1 MTIKNL
7 NEKIKAY
14 TLKNAIAHGGK
25 ANSGAVISA
34 LFNEGLEKSEV
45 KDVMQKIQEIIKE
58 ISNLSLNKQEKEFEK
73 LKEFVSERE
82 IREGLP
88 ELPNAEN
95 GVVMRFAP
103 SASGPM
109 HAAHAIV
116 AGLSINYVKKYG
128 GKFYQRIEDTNPENT
143 DPKSYELLK
152 EDGDW
157 LSEGISETIVQ
168 SDRMDLYYGYAVAL
182 IEKGAAYV
190 CECSGD
196 EFRELAKEKKEC
208 PCRKKSI
215 EQNIKDWEKM
225 LDKNGF
231 QEGEVVLRFKTPK
244 SEGGMQHKNPAM
256 RDFPL
261 ARINTHEHPRQ
272 GMKYKVWPLMN
283 LSVAVD
289 DMDLEMTHIIRGKDH
304 RDNAL
309 RQKMIFEVFN
319 KPILWTGYL
328 GRIHFKG
335 LEFSTSLFRKGIE
348 EGIYSGWE
356 DSKLPTL
363 IALKKKYKAKAFL
376 KLAEHI
382 GLSEVD
388 KTIEAKD
395 FFELLDN
402 FNKN

>member
-1 MTIKNL
+1 MIENL

-14 TLKNAIAHGGK
+14 ALKNAIAYKGK
-25 ANSGAVISA
+25 ANPGAVVSA

-45 KDVMQKIQEIIKE
+45 KEVMPKIQEIIKGIE
-58 ISNLSLNKQEKEFEK
+58 SLDLEKQKEEFEK
-73 LKEFVSERE
+73 FKEFASERE
-82 IREGLP
+82 VREGLP
-88 ELPNAEN
+88 ELPNSEK

-116 AGLSINYVKKYG
+116 AGLSIDYVKKYG
-128 GKFYQRIEDTNPENT
+128 GKFYQRIEDTNPENV
-143 DPKSYELLK
+143 DPESYILLK
-152 EDGDW
+152 EDGKW
-157 LSEGISETIVQ
+157 LSQGISETIIQ

-196 EFRELAKEKKEC
+196 KFRELAKEKKEC

-215 EQNIKDWEKM
+215 EKNIEDWEKM

-231 QEGEVVLRFKTPK
+231 KEGEVVLRFKTPEN
-244 SEGGMQHKNPAM
+244 EGGMQHRNPAM

-261 ARINTHEHPRQ
+261 ARINEHEHPRQ
-272 GMKYKVWPLMN
+272 GKKYRVWPLMN

-289 DMDLEMTHIIRGKDH
+289 DIDLGMTHIIRGKDH
-304 RDNAL
+304 RDNAQ
-309 RQKMIFEVFN
+309 RQKMIFEIFN
-319 KPILWTGYL
+319 EQIPWTGFL
-328 GRIHFKG
+328 GRIHFQG
-335 LEFSTSLFRKGIE
+335 LEFSTSKFREGIE
-348 EGIYSGWE
+348 KGIYSGWDDE
-356 DSKLPTL
+356 KLPTL
-363 IALKKKYKAKAFL
+363 ASLRKRGYKAQAFL

-388 KTIEAKD
+388 KTINSKD

-402 FNKN
+402 FNRD